1 MNNVLSLKEVANGN
15 FIFTKYFRNI
25 LPEEVREI
33 NASVL

>member
-25 LPEEVREI
+25 LHEEVREI